1 MLRRHCCF
9 VLLMLTSITA
19 HATTPAEAAQKLDR
33 FIDEIPGLGPGYA
46 AVVVTADEVLLNKVS
61 GVRRAS
67 SQAPLTVDTPIYIAS
82 QTKSYVGLLAA
93 ILDER
98 GVLKLDSTLADHWP
112 DLKLPGGADPAE
124 YTLSDLLTHQV
135 PLDNDFIVNI
145 EAYVTR
151 IEPADYPRLIQQYG
165 SSREAGFKYDNLGYN
180 IYSAILETR
189 TGKTWQQWL
198 DEVVFEPLK
207 LSRTSARTS
216 DFSLQ
221 ELAYSHIW
229 QGDKGWHEVRPKTD
243 GKMQSAGGIV
253 TSTSDMARWLQL
265 QLKQAGPRE
274 SGISKRS
281 VNLTHTSQVETG
293 MEDRRNP
300 YELACS
306 GYSLGWNLCDFEGH
320 EVFIHGGGYT
330 GNRTMMAFVPS
341 LGIGVAAFSNS
352 DNQTGWFTS
361 RTVNMYLQ
369 FLTDHPNAAK
379 MRQLRIDRYP
389 ERVEQLLA
397 YRQDEAEQNHA
408 DERWEGW
415 AWRPDATELAGFTG
429 LWRSGEPYRDLTIH
443 KDQAGLSVTWGDET
457 ARLRPASP
465 GLFAFQQHPFS
476 ELQPL
481 TFRPGP
487 NEGEFMLEFDDE
499 QFSREIR

>member
-1 MLRRHCCF
+1 
-9 VLLMLTSITA
+9 
-19 HATTPAEAAQKLDR
+19 
-33 FIDEIPGLGPGYA
+33 
-46 AVVVTADEVLLNKVS
+46 
-61 GVRRAS
+61 
-67 SQAPLTVDTPIYIAS
+67 
-82 QTKSYVGLLAA
+82 
-93 ILDER
+93 
-98 GVLKLDSTLADHWP
+98 
-112 DLKLPGGADPAE
+112 
-124 YTLSDLLTHQV
+124 
-135 PLDNDFIVNI
+135 
-145 EAYVTR
+145 
-151 IEPADYPRLIQQYG
+151 
-165 SSREAGFKYDNLGYN
+165 
-180 IYSAILETR
+180 
-189 TGKTWQQWL
+189 
-198 DEVVFEPLK
+198 
-207 LSRTSARTS
+207 
-216 DFSLQ
+216 
-221 ELAYSHIW
+221 
-229 QGDKGWHEVRPKTD
+229 
-243 GKMQSAGGIV
+243 
-253 TSTSDMARWLQL
+253 
-265 QLKQAGPRE
+265 
-274 SGISKRS
+274 
-281 VNLTHTSQVETG
+281 
-293 MEDRRNP
+293 
-300 YELACS
+300 LACS

-330 GNRTMMAFVPS
+330 GNRTMMAFFPA

-389 ERVEQLLA
+389 ERVERLLA
-397 YRQDEAEQNHA
+397 YRQDEAEQQQA

-465 GLFAFQQHPFS
+465 GQFAFQQHPFS

-499 QFSREIR
+499 QFSRASR